1 MGPRGMTV
9 QDKKTNVTLRTV
21 AGRVGLAA
29 CTVSAVLNKTAAALA
44 IPQRTQDRIFRA
56 AAELNYRPNLS
67 ARSLR
72 TRRTNMVAVI
82 GADFGQARMAR
93 VVSGMERTLRRR
105 GYLLVVGTFGS
116 SAESRNLSTELQQR
130 GIDGVMAIGTSVPRE
145 LELPVVSVHLGDAAM
160 QEPFSEDVCSWL
172 TDLGESAAEAVLWKI
187 ETKDAPRRSRIV
199 PKLPIPYFDLPGTS
213 LGVRSASAAFD

>member
-1 MGPRGMTV
+1 
-9 QDKKTNVTLRTV
+9 
-21 AGRVGLAA
+21 
-29 CTVSAVLNKTAAALA
+29 
-44 IPQRTQDRIFRA
+44 
-56 AAELNYRPNLS
+56 
-67 ARSLR
+67 
-72 TRRTNMVAVI
+72 MVAVI
-82 GADFGQARMAR
+82 GPDFGQARMAR

-116 SAESRNLSTELQQR
+116 SAESRSLSAELQQR

-160 QEPFSEDVCSWL
+160 QEPSTEDVCSWL

-199 PKLPIPYFDLPGTS
+199 PKLPIPYFDVPGTS
-213 LGVRSASAAFD
+213 LGVPQASAAFD

>member
-1 MGPRGMTV
+1 M

-21 AGRVGLAA
+21 AERVGLAA
-29 CTVSAVLNKTAAALA
+29 CTVSAVLNRTAAALA

-56 AAELNYRPNLS
+56 ATELHYRPNLS

-105 GYLLVVGTFGS
+105 GYLLVVGAFGC
-116 SAESRNLSTELQQR
+116 SAESRSLSVELQQR
-130 GIDGVMAIGTSVPRE
+130 GIDGVMAISTSLPRE
-145 LELPVVSVHLGDAAM
+145 LELPVVSVDLGDVAV
-160 QEPFSEDVCSWL
+160 QEPFTEDVCAWL
-172 TDLGESAAEAVLWKI
+172 TELGASAADAVLWKI
-187 ETKDAPRRSRIV
+187 ETKGGPRRSRIV
-199 PKLPIPYFDLPGTS
+199 PKLPVPYFDLPGAS
-213 LGVRSASAAFD
+213 LGVQRISAAFD

>member
-1 MGPRGMTV
+1 MGSREITM
-9 QDKKTNVTLRTV
+9 QDKKTSVTLRTV

-44 IPQRTQDRIFRA
+44 IPERTQNRIFRA

-72 TRRTNMVAVI
+72 TRRSNMVAVI

-116 SAESRNLSTELQQR
+116 NAESRSLSAELQQR
-130 GIDGVMAIGTSVPRE
+130 GIDGVMAIGTSLPRE
-145 LELPVVSVHLGDAAM
+145 LELPVVSVHLGDVAM
-160 QEPFSEDVCSWL
+160 QEPFTDDVCSWL
-172 TDLGESAAEAVLWKI
+172 TELGESAADAVLWKI
-187 ETKDAPRRSRIV
+187 ETKDAPRLSRIV

-213 LGVRSASAAFD
+213 LGVPQASAAFD